1 MKSSLRQCGSFSLLG
16 GMAIG
21 AGLMYLLDPGRAIRR
36 RARGAVTPISVVPRR
51 QPVPDWVLAERA
63 RLEIWRTLA
72 HPDSI
77 QISVRDGRVTLWGP
91 VLAEEPE
98 RLREK
103 LAKIPGLRKLDL
115 QLTTWEES
123 AARAA

>member
-1 MKSSLRQCGSFSLLG
+1 MTTSLWQHHSFSLLG

-21 AGLMYLLDPGRAIRR
+21 AGLMHLLDSGRGIRR

-51 QPVPDWVLAERA
+51 QSVPDWVVAERA
-63 RLEIWRTLA
+63 RLEVWRTVA

-77 QISVRDGRVTLWGP
+77 QISVRDGGVTLWGP
-91 VLAEEPE
+91 VLAEELE

-103 LAKIPGLRKLDL
+103 IVKIPGLRILDL
-115 QLTTWEES
+115 QLTTWEGP
-123 AARAA
+123 ATRVA